1 MQAANTYTSPPT
13 LVRALVSPREK
24 EVLLLLSN
32 GYATREIAA
41 TLFISNHTVN
51 DHRKA
56 LMLKLDAKN
65 VAQMIRKGFEL
76 NLLNASI

>member
-1 MQAANTYTSPPT
+1 MQAATFYSTTPT
-13 LVRALVSPREK
+13 LVRALVSPRER
-24 EVLLLLSN
+24 EVLQLLSN
-32 GYATREIAA
+32 GYATREIAT

-76 NLLNASI
+76 NLLDASN